1 MVREVSGSCVDS
13 LLIEMVSSYADRFYA
28 TKPELAAR
36 RIESIGFQVGQQ
48 LSERYTMERP
58 RFTDHLEA
66 IKFICKDFW
75 SEIFKKQIDN
85 LKTNHRGTFVLQD
98 NRFRWL
104 SHMSLDPSPD
114 GSGLSQGP
122 SGALVENKAAQAAS
136 MHLYFPCGI
145 IRGAL
150 SNLGIP
156 CAVSADISNLPASQ
170 SRQYLYMESGLACAP
185 PWFFCRSHKSLVR
198 NISTSPK
205 KSDPF
210 MSRILALSRCVMLT
224 LSCRCAI

>member
-1 MVREVSGSCVDS
+1 MVKEVAESCVES
-13 LLIEMVSSYADRFYA
+13 VMMEMVSAYSNRFYA
-28 TKPELAAR
+28 NKPELAAR
-36 RIESIGFQVGQQ
+36 RIEAIGYQVGHQ

-58 RFTDHLEA
+58 RFSDHLEA

-75 SEIFKKQIDN
+75 SELFKKQIDN

-104 SHMSLDPSPD
+104 TRMSIDPEPVIVTDSSSQDPS
-114 GSGLSQGP
+114 
-122 SGALVENKAAQAAS
+122 AVATENKAEQVTS

-156 CAVSADISNLPASQ
+156 CAVSADMSNLPACS
-170 SRQYLYMESGLACAP
+170 
-185 PWFFCRSHKSLVR
+185 FV
-198 NISTSPK
+198 I
-205 KSDPF
+205 
-210 MSRILALSRCVMLT
+210 RIKV
-224 LSCRCAI
+224 